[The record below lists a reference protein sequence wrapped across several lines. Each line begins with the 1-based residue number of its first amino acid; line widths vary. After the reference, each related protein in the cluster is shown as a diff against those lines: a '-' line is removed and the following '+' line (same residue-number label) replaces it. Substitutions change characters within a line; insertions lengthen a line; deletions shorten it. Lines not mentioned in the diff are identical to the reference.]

1 VELHPGDV
9 IMTGT
14 PAGVG
19 RVVPGDV
26 LEGHVD
32 GVGELRVEYETE
44 CACGRVACRFPT
56 LEVDISLLIYSLT
69 VCGRPPKMAPD

>member
-1 VELHPGDV
+1 MPETIAYLSTLVELRAGDL

-32 GVGELRVEYETE
+32 GVGDLRVEY
-44 CACGRVACRFPT
+44 R
-56 LEVDISLLIYSLT
+56 
-69 VCGRPPKMAPD
+69 AP